1 MQQTRNII
9 TERADLG
16 LRSNRSR
23 GGGFCASLTRYSI
36 SPEVERDGLLLKKT
50 FCGSGK
56 HKEDTGR
63 AFDAAVWP
71 PLKLIDVKK
80 GAFKLKTVTLLSKVS
95 CSFYPKN
102 QTLRQPKITSD

>member
-16 LRSNRSR
+16 VHSNRSR

-36 SPEVERDGLLLKKT
+36 SPEVDRGELLLNKT
-50 FCGSGK
+50 FCGNGK

-63 AFDAAVWP
+63 ALNAAVWHR
-71 PLKLIDVKK
+71 LMHR
-80 GAFKLKTVTLLSKVS
+80 
-95 CSFYPKN
+95 C
-102 QTLRQPKITSD
+102 